1 MNMKFTEVAP
11 GHFVWTGYFPCR
23 ALKIVAEKKLVSSF
37 LLLVSISPHYYL
49 NIILNRLSK

>member
-1 MNMKFTEVAP
+1 MKFTEVAP

-37 LLLVSISPHYYL
+37 LLLVSISPHCYL